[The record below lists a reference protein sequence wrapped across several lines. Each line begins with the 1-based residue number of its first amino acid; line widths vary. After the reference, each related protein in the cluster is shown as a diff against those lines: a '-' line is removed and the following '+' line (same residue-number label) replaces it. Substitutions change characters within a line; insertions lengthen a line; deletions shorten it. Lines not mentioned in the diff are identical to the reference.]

1 MNYQTRLASAVR
13 QFWQT
18 RARQDARQGQT
29 TGERDAG
36 NRAAVTGG
44 KHLDGFV
51 QLVQDVLMEGGL
63 SRVAVHTR
71 KRDVVLPGFFRPTKE
86 WDLIAVH
93 DKRLLAIVEFKSQV
107 GSFGNNFNNRVEE
120 ALGNAT
126 DLHTAYREGAFK
138 PSPAPW
144 IGYFMLLQQVP
155 KSTEPVRVK
164 EPHFPV
170 LRTWRGTPSYA
181 KRYELFLS
189 TIGARAPVRCG
200 LLPVIRGRT
209 RPGWVVLRAV
219 GRTDLPVLRSVVE
232 GSRRCARPAR
242 LTQHI
247 QDD

>member
-1 MNYQTRLASAVR
+1 MNYQARLASAVR
-13 QFWQT
+13 QFWRT
-18 RARQDARQGQT
+18 RAQQDARQGQT

-51 QLVQDVLMEGGL
+51 QLVQDVLMDGGL

-155 KSTEPVRVK
+155 KSTEPVKVK

-170 LRTWRGTPSYA
+170 LRMWRGTPSYA
-181 KRYELFLS
+181 KRYELFCQRLVRERLYDAACFLLS
-189 TIGARAPVRCG
+189 EEE
-200 LLPVIRGRT
+200 RGRDGWYSEPSDELT
-209 RPGWVVLRAV
+209 FQYFAASLKCRVAALVRQDEPG
-219 GRTDLPVLRSVVE
+219 G
-232 GSRRCARPAR
+232 
-242 LTQHI
+242 
-247 QDD
+247 

>member
-1 MNYQTRLASAVR
+1 MNYHARLTAAIR
-13 QFWQT
+13 EFWQT
-18 RARQDARQGQT
+18 RARQDVRQGQT
-29 TGERDAG
+29 SGERDAG
-36 NRAAVTGG
+36 NRTAVTGG

-51 QLVQDVLMEGGL
+51 QLVQDVLMESGL

-86 WDLIAVH
+86 WDLIVVH

-144 IGYFMLLQQVP
+144 LGYLMLLQQVP
-155 KSTEPVRVK
+155 KSTEPVKVK

-170 LRTWRGTPSYA
+170 LRAWRGTPSYA
-181 KRYELFLS
+181 KRYELFCQRLVRERLYDAACFLLS
-189 TIGARAPVRCG
+189 EEE
-200 LLPVIRGRT
+200 RGRD
-209 RPGWVVLRAV
+209 GWYAEPSDELTFQYFAASLR
-219 GRTDLPVLRSVVE
+219 GRVAALVR
-232 GSRRCARPAR
+232 
-242 LTQHI
+242 QN
-247 QDD
+247 

>member
-1 MNYQTRLASAVR
+1 
-13 QFWQT
+13 
-18 RARQDARQGQT
+18 
-29 TGERDAG
+29 
-36 NRAAVTGG
+36 
-44 KHLDGFV
+44 
-51 QLVQDVLMEGGL
+51 MEGGL

-144 IGYFMLLQQVP
+144 LGYLMLLQQVP
-155 KSTEPVRVK
+155 KSTEPVKVK

-170 LRTWRGTPSYA
+170 LRAWQGTPSYA
-181 KRYELFLS
+181 KRYELFCQRLVRERLYDAACFLLS
-189 TIGARAPVRCG
+189 EEE
-200 LLPVIRGRT
+200 RGRDGWYAEPSDELT
-209 RPGWVVLRAV
+209 FQYFAALLKGRVAALVRQDEPG
-219 GRTDLPVLRSVVE
+219 G
-232 GSRRCARPAR
+232 
-242 LTQHI
+242 
-247 QDD
+247 

>member
-1 MNYQTRLASAVR
+1 MNYKARLAAAVR
-13 QFWQT
+13 HFWLT

-36 NRAAVTGG
+36 TRSAVTGG

-51 QLVQDVLMEGGL
+51 DLVHDVLIESGL
-63 SRVAVHTR
+63 TRVAVHTR

-93 DKRLLAIVEFKSQV
+93 EKRLLAIVEFKSQV

-126 DLHTAYREGAFK
+126 DLHTAYRDGAFI

-144 IGYFMLLQQVP
+144 IGYFMLLQQAP
-155 KSTEPVRVK
+155 KSTGPVQVK

-170 LRTWRGTPSYA
+170 LRMWRGTPSYA
-181 KRYELFLS
+181 KRYELFCQRLVRERLYDAACFLLS
-189 TIGARAPVRCG
+189 DEE
-200 LLPVIRGRT
+200 RGRN
-209 RPGWVVLRAV
+209 GWYAEPSDELTFQYFAAALK
-219 GRTDLPVLRSVVE
+219 GRVAALVRQEEPN
-232 GSRRCARPAR
+232 G
-242 LTQHI
+242 
-247 QDD
+247 

>member
-1 MNYQTRLASAVR
+1 MNYQARLAAAVR

-18 RARQDARQGQT
+18 RARQDARHGQT

-36 NRAAVTGG
+36 NRSAVAGG

-51 QLVQDVLMEGGL
+51 QLVQDMLMESGL

-126 DLHTAYREGAFK
+126 DLHTAYRAGAFK

-144 IGYFMLLQQVP
+144 LGYFMLLQQVP
-155 KSTEPVRVK
+155 KSTTPVKVK
-164 EPHFPV
+164 ERHFPV
-170 LRTWRGTPSYA
+170 LPTWRGTSSYA
-181 KRYELFLS
+181 KRYKLFCQGLVRERLYDAACFLLS
-189 TIGARAPVRCG
+189 EEE
-200 LLPVIRGRT
+200 RGRN
-209 RPGWVVLRAV
+209 GWYAEPSDELTFEYFAASLT
-219 GRTDLPVLRSVVE
+219 GRVAALV
-232 GSRRCARPAR
+232 RRDEP
-242 LTQHI
+242 
-247 QDD
+247 DS